1 MPNYPHDPEFPY
13 LIVGTLTSEVYGK
26 FNNPDVAQEVVGNPK
41 DTYLTVVDT
50 TPAPLP
56 TKFGAIV
63 KSGGWRYVLVDR
75 DDFGNEWR
83 REAMAEF
90 MGPKQLQAEGFEVLF
105 EGLDDD

>member
-1 MPNYPHDPEFPY
+1 MPDYPHDPDFPY
-13 LIVGTLTSEVYGK
+13 LIVGTLTNEVYGK

-41 DTYLTVVDT
+41 DTYLTVVNT

-63 KSGGWRYVLVDR
+63 KSAGYRYVLAEPSDLTPWFTP
-75 DDFGNEWR
+75 DGIDWLSP
-83 REAMAEF
+83 REIQV
-90 MGPKQLQAEGFEVLF
+90 KGFEVLF